1 MERRLAAILA
11 ADVVGYSR
19 LMGEDEEGT
28 LVRLQAL
35 QSTVL
40 VPSIAEH
47 RGRMVKTTGDGF
59 LAEFAS
65 ALDAVDCAVA
75 LQRTLVEQEGGHAAD
90 QRLDLRIGINVGDV
104 IFEGDDIFGD
114 GVNIAARLESI
125 ARRGGICISRT
136 VYDHIGN
143 KTDHGFR
150 HDGEHNLK
158 NIARPIEVWR
168 WGGTPTGPALEPAE
182 ASLTKPSVAV
192 LPFANMSGDAEQ
204 EFFADG
210 IAEDLITSLSKLSQL
225 MVIARN
231 SSFSYKGRSIKVQE
245 IARDLGVRYLVEGSV
260 RKSGSRVRVTAQLID
275 CTDGSHL
282 WAERYDRDL
291 TDIFEVQDEVTHE
304 IVTSLSVKLTPRDA
318 KRLKSVETDNVAAY
332 ELFLRG
338 REFVLK
344 HHAEGNRQARE
355 SLEASREIDPQFAPT
370 AAFLSFSHVM
380 DYINEWADD
389 PGSALAAGHR
399 IAHEAVAL
407 DPAYPWARVALGT
420 SYLWMRQHE
429 QAIAEYQEAIIL
441 DPNFADAYMALG
453 WAHHFTGKSEETI
466 RLIRRGFLLDPNYS
480 PMRLHWLAQ
489 AEYQLGHYKE
499 AIELLKQR
507 LVRQPHSDISR
518 ALLAATYGQSGQ
530 AEAAQ
535 GEWAEM
541 QRSNPEFSVEQ
552 RRRIMP
558 YKNPADFD
566 RFVEGLEKAE
576 IAI

>member
-40 VPSIAEH
+40 VPNLAEH

-65 ALDAVDCAVA
+65 ALDAVACAIA
-75 LQRTLVEQEGGHAAD
+75 LQQTLMEQEGDQDTD

-104 IFEGDDIFGD
+104 MVDGDDIFGD

-136 VYDHIGN
+136 VYDHIGS
-143 KTDHGFR
+143 KADRGFR

-168 WGGTPTGPALEPAE
+168 WDATPIGSALEPVE
-182 ASLTKPSVAV
+182 APLTKPSVAV

-231 SSFSYKGRSIKVQE
+231 SSFSYKGRSVMVQE
-245 IARDLGVRYLVEGSV
+245 IARELGVRYLVEGSV
-260 RKSGSRVRVTAQLID
+260 RKSGNRVRVTAQLID

-318 KRLKSVETDNVAAY
+318 KRLKSAETGDVSAY

-338 REFVLK
+338 REFVWK
-344 HHAEGNRQARE
+344 HQYEANRRARE
-355 SLEASREIDPQFAPT
+355 LLEASRDIDPHYAPA
-370 AAFLSFSHVM
+370 AAFMCMSHVM
-380 DYINEWADD
+380 DYINEWGDD
-389 PGSALAAGHR
+389 PEGSLATGLR
-399 IAHEAVAL
+399 IAREAVGL
-407 DPAYPWARVALGT
+407 DPASPWARIALGV
-420 SYLWMRQHE
+420 SCLWTRRHE
-429 QAIAEYQEAIIL
+429 QAIAEYEEAIAL
-441 DPNFADAYMALG
+441 DPNFAEAYMALG
-453 WAHHFTGKSEETI
+453 WVLHFTGKSEETA
-466 RLIRRGFLLDPNYS
+466 RLMRRGFLLDPNHS

-489 AEYQLGHYKE
+489 AEYQLGHYEK

-507 LVRQPHSDISR
+507 LVRQPYSDVSR
-518 ALLAATYGQSGQ
+518 ALLAASYGQLGQ
-530 AEAAQ
+530 AEAAK
-535 GEWAEM
+535 GEWAEVLKI
-541 QRSNPEFSVEQ
+541 NPEFSIER
-552 RRRIMP
+552 RRRILP

-566 RFVEGLEKAE
+566 RFVEGLEKAK
-576 IAI
+576 IAV